1 MRGVVR
7 IVGKSGGGHVASVQ
21 TERTA
26 AAGYTTM
33 HVDTEAEGLVAL
45 QVRQRS
51 RRLGD
56 DEHLGTM

>member
-7 IVGKSGGGHVASVQ
+7 IVRKSGGHVASVQ
-21 TERTA
+21 MDRMA